1 MKIEILLIGITALA
15 AVSSCQKSTGTDDGA
30 ADRILIG
37 NVITMDKD
45 STVAQAVAFKD
56 GKVLFVG
63 SKEDAQKYRGKH
75 TDVANYGTAS
85 IYPGFMDG
93 HTHGYLAAQRYMEA
107 DLSVIDYTP
116 GAQMSDFVAAMKKY
130 MDENPG
136 RDMYKGSG
144 WSIKNGVLPTAAM
157 LDAICPKVPMLLN
170 SGDGHSMWVNAAA
183 MEKFGIDESW
193 VKKYGTDCVRVDDKG
208 NITGYISEAPAFV
221 LIKATALSKEKC
233 MEGLLK
239 WQDYAFSRGIT
250 ATTEAATNLGSGT
263 ASTAYVNLAASPLW
277 KLRTYA
283 VETISESVSDAKL
296 DSALNKVLQLHQD
309 NNGEY
314 FQVTGVKVFVDG
326 IVEAHTAWLKQEYS
340 NESGYYGLKR
350 CSDPVRVAKI
360 VEFANRNGMNV
371 HFHCIGDGATALAVE
386 GIVNGQNAA
395 GVKDGRN
402 TIAHLQLVSPGD
414 IRKMADNHIIA
425 VLAPQ
430 WALLNNDGYNLI
442 ERYIGSDR
450 AKTMFPIKSF
460 VEAGALINLHSD
472 YPVSVPLSIQQNF
485 FAAICGSVEVS
496 KEVLWNRN
504 AKELTERYPA
514 LQAVT
519 INVAHQWGQ
528 DDRLGSLEVGKVA
541 NAVVCDADFLKDD
554 VEKILASRI
563 LETIVDGQTV
573 YSFK

>member
-1 MKIEILLIGITALA
+1 MKRLLLFGLTALVT
-15 AVSSCQKSTGTDDGA
+15 VSSCQKSTGTDYGA

-75 TDVANYGTAS
+75 TDLVNYGTAS

-107 DLSVIDYTP
+107 DLSGINYTP
-116 GAQMSDFVAAMKKY
+116 GAQMSDFVTAMKNY
-130 MDENPG
+130 MDSNPG

-170 SGDGHSMWVNAAA
+170 SGDGHSMWINTAAI
-183 MEKFGIDESW
+183 EKFHINASW
-193 VKKYGTDCVRVDDKG
+193 VEKYGADCVRKDADGK
-208 NITGYISEAPAFV
+208 ITGYISEAPAFV

-263 ASTAYVNLAASPLW
+263 ASTAYVDLAASPLW

-340 NESGYYGLKR
+340 DEPGYYGLKR

-395 GVKDGRN
+395 SVKDGRN
-402 TIAHLQLVSPGD
+402 TIAHLQLVSPED
-414 IRKMADNHIIA
+414 IQKMAGKHIIA

-430 WALLNNDGYNLI
+430 WAFLDQDEYSITEG
-442 ERYIGSDR
+442 YIGSDR
-450 AKTMFPIKSF
+450 VKTMFPVKSF
-460 VEAGALINLHSD
+460 VEARALINLHSD
-472 YPVSVPLSIQQNF
+472 YPVSVPLSVQQNF
-485 FAAICGSVEVS
+485 CAAVSGRLELNGEV
-496 KEVLWNRN
+496 VFNRN
-504 AKELTERYPA
+504 EKELTERYPA

-541 NAVVCDADFLKDD
+541 NAVICDADFLKDD

-573 YSFK
+573 YPFK